1 MEPISRD
8 DSSAAGK
15 SGRAKKA
22 TRRKILIAAAVVI
35 VIAIGIA
42 AVPKS
47 GGDNSAR
54 SGSLYDDAITMACV
68 RSSDGINS
76 IARVVWTSSQ
86 NTGIVRVRFNFTG
99 TDGPTSPDGRA
110 VTVNGN
116 KVFSASYEFG
126 AQSVKVEMYDSTNT
140 IRRESA
146 ALC

>member
-8 DSSAAGK
+8 DSVAAGK

-22 TRRKILIAAAVVI
+22 TRRKILIAAAVVA

-54 SGSLYDDAITMACV
+54 SGSLYDDAITTTCG
-68 RSSDGINS
+68 RSTDGINS
-76 IARVVWTSSQ
+76 IARVVWSSGL

-99 TDGPTSPDGRA
+99 TDGPTSPDGNA
-110 VTVNGN
+110 ETVNGN

-126 AQSVKVEMYDSTNT
+126 ADSVKVEMYDSTNT
-140 IRRESA
+140 IRRTSSA
-146 ALC
+146 NC

>member
-8 DSSAAGK
+8 DSVVAPNA
-15 SGRAKKA
+15 GRARKA

-54 SGSLYDDAITMACV
+54 SGSLYDDAITTTCG
-68 RSSDGINS
+68 RSTDGINS
-76 IARVVWTSSQ
+76 IARVVWTSSL

-99 TDGPTSPDGRA
+99 TDGPTSPDGYA
-110 VTVNGN
+110 ETVNGK

-126 AQSVKVEMYDSTNT
+126 AQSVTVDMYDSTNT
-140 IRRESA
+140 IRRTTSA
-146 ALC
+146 NC